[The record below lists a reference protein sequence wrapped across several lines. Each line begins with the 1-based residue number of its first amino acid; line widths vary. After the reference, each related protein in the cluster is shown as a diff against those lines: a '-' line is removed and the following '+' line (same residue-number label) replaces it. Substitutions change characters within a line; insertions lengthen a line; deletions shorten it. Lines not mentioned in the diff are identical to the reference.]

1 MKKNILLIFSS
12 LFITLLFIEIFLQK
26 FYYKE
31 NFTFDYKKKFI
42 LYEQGNVFRNID
54 NNFFTYHPN
63 SNIRTSL
70 YYYDEKLIK
79 VYDYNIITNNL
90 GLVQKNN
97 IKENHPSILILGDSF
112 TEGQGSSSWI
122 DNFQGHFKSFQV
134 INGGILGTGP
144 QQFLSLENYLSSK
157 ANIKYVFVLYVGDDF
172 RRSIFTHNDQAINC
186 LKSYKLCNGSE
197 IFYGFPLNTLNP
209 SVFLQDMKKE
219 REQSEIKITFKKI
232 RRNFKKK
239 ITELYIYKIPNSF
252 LKNNFYKSKNKKIMT
267 NFKAIEDL
275 INKYQDKI
283 YFVNLK
289 QKQEILFKK
298 ESYETI
304 YAHKFIKSKTK
315 NNFNCN
321 FDNNL
326 NNFYIYDAHLNK
338 KGYKNLYSCILNIFN
353 SLNLN

>member
-12 LFITLLFIEIFLQK
+12 LLIALLVIEIFLKK
-26 FYYKE
+26 FYYNE
-31 NFTFDYKKKFI
+31 HFTFDYKKKFT

-54 NNFFTYHPN
+54 NNFFTYYPN

-70 YYYDEKLIK
+70 YYYDENLIK

-122 DNFQGHFKSFQV
+122 DNFQGYYKSFQV

-157 ANIKYVFVLYVGDDF
+157 TNIKYVFVLYVGDDF
-172 RRSIFTHNDQAINC
+172 RRSIFIHNNQTINC
-186 LKSYKLCNGSE
+186 LKNYKLCNGSE
-197 IFYGFPLNTLNP
+197 TFYGFPLNTSSP
-209 SVFLQDMKKE
+209 SMFLQDMKKKRDQVE
-219 REQSEIKITFKKI
+219 KKITIKKI

-239 ITELYIYKIPNSF
+239 IADLYIYKIPYSL
-252 LKNNFYKSKNKKIMT
+252 LKNNFYKSKNKKIMK
-267 NFKAIEDL
+267 NFNAIEEL

-283 YFVNLK
+283 YFINLK

-304 YAHKFIKSKTK
+304 YARKFIKRKTK
-315 NNFNCN
+315 NNFKCN
-321 FDNNL
+321 FDNNI
-326 NNFYIYDAHLNK
+326 NNFYLYDAHLNT
-338 KGYKNLYSCILNIFN
+338 KGYKNLYSCVLKIFN
-353 SLNLN
+353 SLNLY

>member
-1 MKKNILLIFSS
+1 MLIALLV
-12 LFITLLFIEIFLQK
+12 IEIFLKK
-26 FYYKE
+26 FYYNE
-31 NFTFDYKKKFI
+31 HFTFDYKKKFT

-54 NNFFTYHPN
+54 NNFFTYYPN

-70 YYYDEKLIK
+70 YYYDENLIK

-122 DNFQGHFKSFQV
+122 DNFQGYYKSFQV

-157 ANIKYVFVLYVGDDF
+157 TNIKYVFVLYVGDDF
-172 RRSIFTHNDQAINC
+172 RRSIFIHNNQTINC
-186 LKSYKLCNGSE
+186 LKNYKLCNGSE
-197 IFYGFPLNTLNP
+197 TFYGFPLNTSSP
-209 SVFLQDMKKE
+209 SMFLQDMKKKRDE
-219 REQSEIKITFKKI
+219 VEKKITFKKI

-239 ITELYIYKIPNSF
+239 IADLYIYKIPYSL
-252 LKNNFYKSKNKKIMT
+252 LKNNFYKSKNKKIMK
-267 NFKAIEDL
+267 NFNAIEEL

-283 YFVNLK
+283 YFINLK

-304 YAHKFIKSKTK
+304 YARKFIKRKTK
-315 NNFNCN
+315 NNFKCN
-321 FDNNL
+321 FDNNI
-326 NNFYIYDAHLNK
+326 NNFYLYDAHLNT
-338 KGYKNLYSCILNIFN
+338 KGYKNLYSCVLKIFN
-353 SLNLN
+353 SLNLY